1 MDKERFPDKKAVED
15 QKADLRGVNLS
26 GMDLTGVNLAGA
38 DLRES
43 HLGDASLITANLTG
57 ANLSGANLSGT
68 NLSGANL
75 SGTNLSG
82 SDTDLWGAIVSWANL
97 TGADLNKAVMLD
109 IIAHHTT
116 FKNANMSRINSA
128 RGKYYSCDL
137 RGADLSSANLWEAYL
152 QNIEYDDKTSFKG
165 AFMKDVAVS
174 SRTLFEQTGIKGSV
188 TLLNRKRL
196 SKGEQN
202 AKDYFLSKGATFG

>member
-57 ANLSGANLSGT
+57 ANLSGANLSGNDT
-68 NLSGANL
+68 RMW
-75 SGTNLSG
+75 GT
-82 SDTDLWGAIVSWANL
+82 IVSWANL
-97 TGADLNKAVMLD
+97 TGADLNEAGMLD

-116 FKNANMSRINSA
+116 FKSANMSRINSA
-128 RGKYYSCDL
+128 RGRYYSCDL

-165 AFMKDVAVS
+165 AFMKDVEVS

-202 AKDYFLSKGATFG
+202 AKDYFLSKGATFE